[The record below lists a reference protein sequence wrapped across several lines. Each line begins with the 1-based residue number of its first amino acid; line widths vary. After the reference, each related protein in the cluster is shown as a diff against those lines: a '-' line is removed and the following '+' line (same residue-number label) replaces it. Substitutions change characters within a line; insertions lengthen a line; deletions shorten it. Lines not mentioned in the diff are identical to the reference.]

1 MKAIKTYLEVLGMG
15 SVSLELLTLLVA
27 VIACYIIYLVKK
39 RTNFTFVSVLAL
51 VIGILDQ
58 EYIFYEVLVGVKE
71 YRG

>member
-1 MKAIKTYLEVLGMG
+1 MG